1 MTDEPKRVG
10 RPKREDKRVG
20 LHIEI
25 SETAHKALV
34 KLAKRHAATRRE
46 IVEKAILAMIGDRQT
61 VEPVASPQA
70 KLDAI
75 KRLLAEA
82 ETD

>member
-1 MTDEPKRVG
+1 MTEPTKRG
-10 RPKREDKRVG
+10 RPRREDRRVG

-46 IVEKAILAMIGDRQT
+46 IVEKAILAMVGDKQT
-61 VEPVASPQA
+61 VEPIASPQA

-75 KRLLAEA
+75 KRLLKGE
-82 ETD
+82 END

>member
-1 MTDEPKRVG
+1 MTKEPKRG
-10 RPKREDKRVG
+10 RPRREDRRVG

-34 KLAKRHAATRRE
+34 KLAKHHAASRRE
-46 IVEKAILAMIGDRQT
+46 IVEKALLAMIGDRQT
-61 VEPVASPQA
+61 VEPIASPQA

-75 KRLLAEA
+75 KRLLIDDHL
-82 ETD
+82 TD

>member
-1 MTDEPKRVG
+1 MTERKRQG
-10 RPKREDKRVG
+10 RPRREDRRVG

-46 IVEKAILAMIGDRQT
+46 IVEKAILAMTGDRQT

-75 KRLLAEA
+75 KRLLEG
-82 ETD
+82 EIE

>member
-1 MTDEPKRVG
+1 MTEPTKRG
-10 RPKREDKRVG
+10 RPRREDRRVG

-46 IVEKAILAMIGDRQT
+46 IVEKAILAMMGDRQT